1 MERETLALIAK
12 KLVKVDS
19 LSKMS
24 DIEDEIIAFFTKL
37 IRYGIYQEF
46 K

>member
-1 MERETLALIAK
+1 MLALIAK

-24 DIEDEIIAFFTKL
+24 DVEDDIIAFFNK
-37 IRYGIYQEF
+37 IMRYGIHQ
-46 K
+46 